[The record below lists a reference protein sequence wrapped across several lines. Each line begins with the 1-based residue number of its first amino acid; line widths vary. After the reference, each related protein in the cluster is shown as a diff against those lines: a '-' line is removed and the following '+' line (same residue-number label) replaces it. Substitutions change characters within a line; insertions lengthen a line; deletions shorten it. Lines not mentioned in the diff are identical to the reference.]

1 MPSSILYF
9 VYGAVMLIGMICFV
23 RAYQTRLDT
32 PVHKRW
38 GISGTAISLFGILVV
53 VVGAYLWGW
62 QVNERWPDLVR
73 VHRAVALVALALL
86 LLTAITGMLRHRLHP
101 RLYVVFL
108 PVYFLALVTAAFGYC
123 P

>member
-38 GISGTAISLFGILVV
+38 GITGTAISLFGILVV

-108 PVYFLALVTAAFGYC
+108 PVYLIALVTAALGYR